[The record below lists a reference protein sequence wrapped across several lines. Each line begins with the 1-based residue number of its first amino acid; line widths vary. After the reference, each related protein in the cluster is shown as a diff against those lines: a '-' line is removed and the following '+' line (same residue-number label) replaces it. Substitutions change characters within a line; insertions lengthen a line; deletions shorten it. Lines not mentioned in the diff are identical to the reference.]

1 TQIQEL
7 RDEIR
12 YLEQE
17 KASMEEELQSFIE
30 NELPPLKNLDG
41 SYKNNVRA
49 CFQDLVLSGVGIKET
64 KNVIKSVLINLAN
77 INVENNDLPGA
88 TFARSQYA
96 EARLLAMMQ
105 LGTTLVHD
113 FEKSDCTLQSDGT
126 SKFGKHYG
134 TYDISCKSGENM
146 VLGLRGMACG
156 DAETQLSVFKEIID
170 EIELVCNGSTTNIA
184 QKILASIKNTMSD
197 RHIVQKKFNKLLQE
211 YRSEILP
218 NVIEGWNSLSEVDQ
232 NKMKS
237 INNYFCGL
245 HYMVGL
251 ADQSEGTLKVFEKL
265 LYDEKLV
272 GSLAHGGYSN
282 GGESGTLRLIR
293 TLCKAVQERGC
304 EKSGR
309 MVEFQLALEDSGLPE
324 NPLIPFKGNRFNVL
338 FYNAGMIYYLHDKCK
353 SFFDD
358 VFEENRLL
366 SAVYHDLGEPA
377 YIIGCRALG
386 LVNKFLTGPLWRL
399 LVKIKNILELNEYY
413 QRIEQLSQQISNDAS
428 EFLSGNVIF
437 FEEFEDSLMSKDDI
451 YYKLLEP
458 SEKYDHLTK
467 QLLEILF
474 ASFAMI
480 TNRMIGDHLKDGKY
494 DKPSSALI
502 AQSESVPNTNV
513 YPESNF
519 GCLDRLIREKPNAN
533 EITLEAIIMCKSNN
547 TQQWRDKLSKNE
559 KDHWMNWAKNLR
571 KVHHKQFLEKRK
583 KIRKL
588 RNERRLNKIDN
599 KKRKEI
605 KLRAIKEG
613 LCKDIEQYGG
623 LWKSNDD
630 VDLNLKKL
638 TEARKIDALKCQL
651 KFRQKVLLEN
661 SIVDS
666 SLFYFS
672 SKKNV
677 FSSSVLKE
685 NLKDIIRSVGNIE
698 IEKDFTTA
706 GAEDTLLN
714 VPIEKMNKEK
724 DRLQLLILSE
734 KDKIND
740 HKSNEAPKSKKQKIN
755 CSYNKPNKKKIN
767 CVNTGLEN
775 VPAVSNKSELIGK
788 CVSHFTM
795 DDEGNPKWYSG
806 TVVCCKPNTDSE
818 MVIRYDNYP
827 TLYSFDFDEY
837 TSGLLKLLPLDP
849 EFAVGKFILH
859 KFYDEEEVDDWWE
872 NGKIISY
879 EPATDLYTINYFHAE
894 EDYAFQNEED
904 VDVYETLII
913 PMEEDYLN
921 NEIKFL

>member
-1 TQIQEL
+1 MKGKSIEQIKGKLLKSLSDKRKLQKGKSYYRSRTEKLLARKNSFDFDTQIQQL

-12 YLEQE
+12 CLEQE

-30 NELPPLKNLDG
+30 NELPPLKNIDG

-64 KNVIKSVLINLAN
+64 KNVIKSVLLNLAN

-96 EARLLAMMQ
+96 EARLIAMIQ
-105 LGTTLVHD
+105 LGTTLERD

-272 GSLAHGGYSN
+272 GSLAHGGYSK

-309 MVEFQLALEDSGLPE
+309 MVDFQLALEDSGLPE

-338 FYNAGMIYYLHDKCK
+338 FYNAGIIYYLHDNCK

-366 SAVYHDLGEPA
+366 SAVYFDLSEPA
-377 YIIGCRALG
+377 YIVGCRALG

-399 LVKIKNILELNEYY
+399 LVKIKNILELNKYY
-413 QRIEQLSQQISNDAS
+413 QRIEQLSLEISNDAS
-428 EFLSGNVIF
+428 DFLSGNVIF
-437 FEEFEDSLMSKDDI
+437 FEEFEDGLMSKDNI

-458 SEKYDHLTK
+458 
-467 QLLEILF
+467 
-474 ASFAMI
+474 
-480 TNRMIGDHLKDGKY
+480 
-494 DKPSSALI
+494 
-502 AQSESVPNTNV
+502 
-513 YPESNF
+513 
-519 GCLDRLIREKPNAN
+519 
-533 EITLEAIIMCKSNN
+533 
-547 TQQWRDKLSKNE
+547 NE
-559 KDHWMNWAKNLR
+559 KFD
-571 KVHHKQFLEKRK
+571 Q
-583 KIRKL
+583 
-588 RNERRLNKIDN
+588 
-599 KKRKEI
+599 
-605 KLRAIKEG
+605 
-613 LCKDIEQYGG
+613 
-623 LWKSNDD
+623 
-630 VDLNLKKL
+630 L
-638 TEARKIDALKCQL
+638 T
-651 KFRQKVLLEN
+651 
-661 SIVDS
+661 
-666 SLFYFS
+666 
-672 SKKNV
+672 
-677 FSSSVLKE
+677 
-685 NLKDIIRSVGNIE
+685 
-698 IEKDFTTA
+698 
-706 GAEDTLLN
+706 
-714 VPIEKMNKEK
+714 
-724 DRLQLLILSE
+724 
-734 KDKIND
+734 
-740 HKSNEAPKSKKQKIN
+740 
-755 CSYNKPNKKKIN
+755 
-767 CVNTGLEN
+767 
-775 VPAVSNKSELIGK
+775 
-788 CVSHFTM
+788 
-795 DDEGNPKWYSG
+795 
-806 TVVCCKPNTDSE
+806 
-818 MVIRYDNYP
+818 
-827 TLYSFDFDEY
+827 
-837 TSGLLKLLPLDP
+837 
-849 EFAVGKFILH
+849 
-859 KFYDEEEVDDWWE
+859 
-872 NGKIISY
+872 
-879 EPATDLYTINYFHAE
+879 
-894 EDYAFQNEED
+894 
-904 VDVYETLII
+904 
-913 PMEEDYLN
+913 
-921 NEIKFL
+921 